1 MGDVPEDRHGR
12 YRPGSLRAFLLPGT
26 PLGTLLV
33 TLVVVLVVGLAG
45 TLAGA
50 LVGTLVGS
58 LVGTS
63 FADAT
68 PDVAPVRVMSFNLRY
83 GTAQDGDDAW
93 PHRQEFVA
101 DVIAAFSPDLL
112 GTQECLALQ
121 ADYLR
126 EQLPEYGFVGV
137 GRDDGARGGE
147 MCAIFYRRERFE
159 KLDEGHFWLS
169 ETPAIVASKS
179 WDSALTRMATWVKL
193 RPTTAD
199 APAFYLLNTHFDHV
213 GVRAREESARVIL
226 SQLAAIAGEADRATP
241 VIITGDFN
249 APADTCLAGPYRVF
263 MRPPGHPDRT
273 GHRYADPYATLHP
286 AATAS
291 GTFNAFD
298 GRRDGPR
305 IDWILASET
314 WVPVEA
320 DILRT
325 SRDGRYPSDHFPV
338 TAVLSTSHE

>member
-1 MGDVPEDRHGR
+1 MGHVPEDRHGR
-12 YRPGSLRAFLLPGT
+12 YRPRVLRALLLPGI

-33 TLVVVLVVGLAG
+33 TLVVVLVLGLAG

-50 LVGTLVGS
+50 LVGTSVGT
-58 LVGTS
+58 LIGTS
-63 FADAT
+63 FADAA
-68 PDVAPVRVMSFNLRY
+68 PDVSPVRVMSFNLRY

-93 PHRQEFVA
+93 RHRREFVV
-101 DVIAAFSPDLL
+101 DVIEAFSPDLL

-126 EQLPEYGFVGV
+126 EQLPEYGFAGV

-193 RPTTAD
+193 RPTAAN
-199 APAFYLLNTHFDHV
+199 APAFYVLNTHFDHV

-226 SQLAAIAGEADRATP
+226 SQLASIAGEADRATP

-249 APADTCLAGPYRVF
+249 APADTSLAGPYRVF
-263 MRPPGHPDRT
+263 MRAPEGPAQAIPSWT
-273 GHRYADPYATLHP
+273 DPYTTLHP

-291 GTFNAFD
+291 GTFNGFE

-305 IDWILASET
+305 IDWILASEA
-314 WVPVEA
+314 WEPLAA
-320 DILRT
+320 DIVRT

-338 TAVLSTSHE
+338 TAVLSGFHE